1 MCGFCR
7 HAYARDSR
15 RLACVLRLK
24 NMICVRS
31 TVLTKSPKSCA
42 WKSCSWRLT
51 AADQSDIFHSVDN
64 LFLHFRLNREQQN
77 RPESKMN
84 RRVYV
89 HRVWNNGK
97 PVKLSSRVVLLML
110 LLPPPSSPHYYAYII
125 YDCFVAIFTWSTID
139 PTEEIVLNKNRRW
152 SWVASLCE
160 GARSFE
166 VSLPCQRRR
175 YFSVGNVIRRSG
187 T

>member
-15 RLACVLRLK
+15 WLACVLRLK
-24 NMICVRS
+24 KYDLCAVDGLDKIAKKLCMKIVF
-31 TVLTKSPKSCA
+31 LTSPGP
-42 WKSCSWRLT
+42 
-51 AADQSDIFHSVDN
+51 ADQSDIFHSVDN
-64 LFLHFRLNREQQN
+64 LFLHFRFNREQQN

-110 LLPPPSSPHYYAYII
+110 PPPSSPHYYAYII
-125 YDCFVAIFTWSTID
+125 YDCFVAIFTWSTIE